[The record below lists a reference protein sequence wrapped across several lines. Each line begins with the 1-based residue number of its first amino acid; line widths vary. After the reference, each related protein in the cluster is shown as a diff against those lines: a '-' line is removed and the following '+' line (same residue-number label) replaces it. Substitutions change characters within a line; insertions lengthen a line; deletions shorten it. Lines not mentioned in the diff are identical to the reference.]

1 MKQNNEL
8 TFLLTNDDRPL
19 REQTLKGSIL
29 EDQYLYSLRQINE
42 FFVELKHE
50 NILKRDNDED
60 DRSKYIGSETIHSD
74 TDYNNNIFAFIGD
87 RGSGKTSC
95 MISVADFLIKKSKDI
110 NWDDYSRLKDIN
122 FDTIDLIDPTYFD
135 STHNLISL
143 FLAKLYKN
151 FLKRTEE
158 NENKTRS
165 SYDIREFSEI
175 ARNKFLAKFQTTQE
189 HLYHLLGY
197 IKYTDGKD
205 LLEYVDALA
214 ASVNLKE
221 DIGDLVDIYQE
232 YMDQKDTVLI
242 LRIDDVDINE
252 KHAGEMVETMRKYF
266 IQPNILVLVSF
277 KLKQLEDIKYLELKQ
292 FYERDEVNFTYDDL
306 HEMVDKYM
314 VKLIPHSHRIFMPQ
328 AKDYHGKRLKVQ
340 FSEVKRGTK
349 DESPQE
355 PLPFASVRQA
365 VPQLIFWK
373 TRYLFYNSNSRES
386 YIVPSNLREL
396 RQLVKLLVTLPDYR
410 IYGENDEGK
419 EIVKKTNWNNK
430 DIFKNYFFETWV
442 NNNLP
447 AGLKEKA
454 IRVINEGSDNRMNTL
469 VYDILENV
477 YPQYAPN
484 PKTIIFSPSFADIL
498 SRIHL
503 IENRLTTHGD
513 LSFLF
518 FIKSL
523 YSIRLYEAYDIMT
536 EDEHHGSYRNED
548 EIFIDDDSRH
558 AQLTPY
564 QMLVGKAMFFFGEI
578 VVNGSYDFNED
589 KYVALIANCITRFKA
604 LPMAKKDIKKK
615 LYELEL
621 RVKWVELIMLCVNVF
636 KKDSFDVGVIFCHL
650 PYVFDDKIG
659 NYGYVENGD
668 TFFKTILR
676 AKNRDYKTL
685 EDEFRLSTIQH
696 RLNGDANA
704 FTIKRWQSFCTIRNV
719 EVLEGFL
726 STIKSGNY
734 SYFNRYDDLK
744 TFFVMAS
751 SFKVNSY
758 DRDENGR
765 EPYCIHFKFFE
776 KVLDLISETD
786 KPTNAVLKR
795 DIISILGD
803 MSQPV
808 TQIGDNENPS
818 STNSTTPAV

>member
-1 MKQNNEL
+1 MEQNDKL

-19 REQTLKGSIL
+19 REQALKGSIL
-29 EDQYLYSLRQINE
+29 EEQYLYALRQINE

-50 NILKRDNDED
+50 NILKRDKDEE
-60 DRSKYIGSETIHSD
+60 DRSNFIDSETIHSD

-110 NWDDYSRLKDIN
+110 NWEDYSRLKDIN

-158 NENKTRS
+158 NENQTRYR
-165 SYDIREFSEI
+165 YDIREFSEKT
-175 ARNKFLAKFQTTQE
+175 RNQFLAKFQITQE

-252 KHAGEMVETMRKYF
+252 KQAGKMVETMRKYF
-266 IQPNILVLVSF
+266 IQPNILVLISL
-277 KLKQLEDIKYLELKQ
+277 KLRQLEDIKYLELKE
-292 FYERDEVNFTYDDL
+292 FYERDKENFTYDDL

-328 AKDYHGKRLKVQ
+328 AEDYHGKRLKVQ
-340 FSEVKRGTK
+340 FSEVKRKTMELSAQG
-349 DESPQE
+349 PMY
-355 PLPFASVRQA
+355 FASVRQA

-386 YIVPSNLREL
+386 FIVPSNLREL
-396 RQLVKLLVTLPDYR
+396 RQLVKLLATLPDYR

-430 DIFKNYFFETWV
+430 EIFKNYFFETWV
-442 NNNLP
+442 NNHLP
-447 AGLKEKA
+447 AGLKDKA
-454 IRVINEGSDNRMNTL
+454 IRIIREGNYNRMNTL
-469 VYDILENV
+469 VYGILEEI

-484 PKTIIFSPSFADIL
+484 PKTFIFNPSFADIL

-503 IENRLTTHGD
+503 IENRLSSLGD
-513 LSFLF
+513 LHFLF
-518 FIKSL
+518 FIRSL
-523 YSIRLYEAYDIMT
+523 YSIKLYEAYDIMT
-536 EDEHHGSYRNED
+536 EDENFRVQRDEN

-558 AQLTPY
+558 AHLTPY
-564 QMLVGKAMFFFGEI
+564 QMLVGNALFFFGELVI
-578 VVNGSYDFNED
+578 NGSYDINED
-589 KYVALIANCITRFKA
+589 KLVGLINDCIKRFKE
-604 LPMAKKDIKKK
+604 LPKKGKKSKKK
-615 LYELEL
+615 LCEIEL
-621 RVKWVELIMLCVNVF
+621 RVKWVELIMLCTQFF
-636 KKDSFDVGVIFCHL
+636 KKDSFDVGVIFSRL
-650 PYVFDDKIG
+650 PYIYDEKIG
-659 NYGYVENGD
+659 NYGYIENGKV
-668 TFFKTILR
+668 FFRTILR
-676 AKNRDYKTL
+676 EEKRGFKTL
-685 EDEFRLSTIQH
+685 GDDFRQSTIQY
-696 RLNGDANA
+696 RLDGDTDA

-719 EVLEGFL
+719 ELLEGFL
-726 STIKSGNY
+726 STIKSGSY

-744 TFFVMAS
+744 TFFMKAS
-751 SFKVNSY
+751 SFKVVSY
-758 DRDENGR
+758 DRDKNGR
-765 EPYCIHFKFFE
+765 EPYCIHFHFFE
-776 KVLDLISETD
+776 KVLDLIGETD
-786 KPTNAVLKR
+786 KSANTDLKSE
-795 DIISILGD
+795 IISILGD
-803 MSQPV
+803 TTQPV
-808 TQIGDNENPS
+808 TQIGNNEDS
-818 STNSTTPAV
+818 STANSTTPAV